1 VPAPLSEPERQAI
14 QDALATRTGKSVRMQ
29 IDLDPRLLGGF
40 VARAGSRVFD
50 GSVVTAIRRFQEHV
64 SETLGA

>member
-1 VPAPLSEPERQAI
+1 VKME
-14 QDALATRTGKSVRMQ
+14 

-50 GSVVTAIRRFQEHV
+50 GSVAAAIRQFQAQV